1 MGIKNQEYC
10 TLSEALHWIAYKAE
24 SEDLSAEFLFMHQDK
39 LKTAEQKFKF
49 YVSQRKLEILAQ
61 KKIKP
66 TGYAAFMPTIQA
78 RMPSELLEP
87 EKTLEFMEDRVW
99 LDTAT
104 NSIIYKNNTYKNIKV
119 SCGDLLKI
127 YPDKKQALIND
138 DNDFYKSDYMQ
149 LMIDVIIQHGINE
162 ENPLKVE
169 ALKQIITD
177 EMRNRHLPESN
188 KLASAMATLIRPLNA
203 QGGRKK
209 MG

>member
-87 EKTLEFMEDRVW
+87 EKTLEF
-99 LDTAT
+99 
-104 NSIIYKNNTYKNIKV
+104 I
-119 SCGDLLKI
+119 
-127 YPDKKQALIND
+127 P
-138 DNDFYKSDYMQ
+138 
-149 LMIDVIIQHGINE
+149 
-162 ENPLKVE
+162 
-169 ALKQIITD
+169 
-177 EMRNRHLPESN
+177 
-188 KLASAMATLIRPLNA
+188 
-203 QGGRKK
+203 
-209 MG
+209 